1 MEVGVV
7 SSDPAT
13 IDLPTSAGQ
22 LRDGAWIMSGSSII
36 RNGQTVLEDYGASL
50 DLLSEGDKVRLEIDS
65 CLLESYTCN
74 VVLAFTFV
82 SYCRLE

>member
-7 SSDPAT
+7 SCDPAT

-50 DLLSEGDKVRLEIDS
+50 DLLSEGDKVRLEIDR
-65 CLLESYTCN
+65 CLWESHN
-74 VVLAFTFV
+74 LNAM
-82 SYCRLE
+82 